1 MSSHLSPSV
10 VSVTNFRKD
19 LILELLTDA
28 GEVGLAYNVYR
39 AWVSEFTALPA
50 LDAQADTVAIES
62 LVLQHEGWERDL
74 AVVAPT
80 GTLDPVS
87 IPSGRSPRA

>member
-28 GEVGLAYNVYR
+28 GEVDLAYNVYR

-74 AVVAPT
+74 AVAAPT